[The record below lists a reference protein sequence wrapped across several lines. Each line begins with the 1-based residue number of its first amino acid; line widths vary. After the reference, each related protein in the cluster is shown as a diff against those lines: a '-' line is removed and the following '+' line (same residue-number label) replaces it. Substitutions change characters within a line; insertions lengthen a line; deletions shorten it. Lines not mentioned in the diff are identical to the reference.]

1 VQETAAVTAA
11 LKDLQVMPGIG
22 PSLSQDLYEL
32 GVCRVTDLDRA
43 DPQAL
48 YDRHCQLAGKNRP

>member
-1 VQETAAVTAA
+1 
-11 LKDLQVMPGIG
+11 MPGIG